1 MTRRSPLFL
10 SLMLVALA
18 GSFSTAAGGASF
30 EGLLPATGLEFNVVG
45 RADAPVT
52 IIEFSDLQCPHCA
65 RNALNTFPEI
75 KRNYIDTGK
84 VRYVARDFP
93 LAMHPFAMP
102 AAVATRCAGEQGKF
116 WQYRHALFER
126 QNDLATSPYDAL
138 AAELGLDLP
147 RFAECQ
153 KDPAQVAAVRAD
165 IALAGSNRV
174 TSTPTFLIGRVVDGK
189 LEGEGFAG
197 AKPYADFAARIDAAL
212 AAGK

>member
-1 MTRRSPLFL
+1 MPRRSPLFL

-18 GSFSTAAGGASF
+18 GSFSTAASGASF

-93 LAMHPFAMP
+93 LTMHPFAMP

-138 AAELGLDLP
+138 AAELGLDAP

-174 TSTPTFLIGRVVDGK
+174 TSTPTFLVGRVVDGK

>member
-1 MTRRSPLFL
+1 M
-10 SLMLVALA
+10 
-18 GSFSTAAGGASF
+18 
-30 EGLLPATGLEFNVVG
+30 
-45 RADAPVT
+45 
-52 IIEFSDLQCPHCA
+52 
-65 RNALNTFPEI
+65 
-75 KRNYIDTGK
+75 
-84 VRYVARDFP
+84 ARDFP

-116 WQYRHALFER
+116 WEYRHALFER
-126 QNDLATSPYDAL
+126 QNELGTAPYDAL
-138 AAELGLDLP
+138 AAELGLDVP

-165 IALAGSNRV
+165 IALAGSNRI
-174 TSTPTFLIGRVVDGK
+174 TSTPTFLVGRVVDGK

>member
-18 GSFSTAAGGASF
+18 GSFSTAASGASF

-93 LAMHPFAMP
+93 LTMHPFAMP

-116 WQYRHALFER
+116 WEYRHALFER
-126 QNDLATSPYDAL
+126 QNELATSPYDAL
-138 AAELGLDLP
+138 AAELGLDVP
-147 RFAECQ
+147 RFAECR

-174 TSTPTFLIGRVVDGK
+174 TSTPTFLVGRVVDGK

-197 AKPYADFAARIDAAL
+197 AKPYADFAARIDAVL

>member
-1 MTRRSPLFL
+1 MPRRSPLFL
-10 SLMLVALA
+10 SLMLVVLA
-18 GSFSTAAGGASF
+18 GSYSTATIGASF
-30 EGLLPATGLEFNVVG
+30 EGLLPATGFEFNVVG

-93 LAMHPFAMP
+93 LTMHPFAMP

-138 AAELGLDLP
+138 AAELGLDVP

-174 TSTPTFLIGRVVDGK
+174 TSTPTFLVGRVVDGK

-197 AKPYADFAARIDAAL
+197 AKPYADFAARIEAAL

>member
-1 MTRRSPLFL
+1 MRSPLFL

-18 GSFSTAAGGASF
+18 GGHSTAASGATF

-65 RNALNTFPEI
+65 RNALNTFPQI
-75 KRNYIDTGK
+75 KRDYIDTGK

-93 LAMHPFAMP
+93 LPMHPFAMP

-116 WQYRHALFER
+116 WEYRHALFER
-126 QNDLATSPYDAL
+126 QNELGTAPYDAL
-138 AAELGLDLP
+138 ATELGLDLP
-147 RFAECQ
+147 RFAACQ
-153 KDPAQVAAVRAD
+153 KDGAQADAVRAD
-165 IALAGSNRV
+165 VRLAGSNRV
-174 TSTPTFLIGRVVDGK
+174 TSTPTFLLGRVVDGQ

-197 AKPYADFAARIDAAL
+197 AKTYAEFAARIDAVL

>member
-1 MTRRSPLFL
+1 MPTRSPLVL
-10 SLMLVALA
+10 TLMLLALSS
-18 GSFSTAAGGASF
+18 GYSTGASGASF

-93 LAMHPFAMP
+93 LDMHPFAMP

-116 WQYRHALFER
+116 WEYRHAVFDR
-126 QNDLATSPYDAL
+126 QEEIGTAPFDAL
-138 AAELGLDLP
+138 AAELGLDVP
-147 RFAECQ
+147 RFAACR
-153 KDPAQVAAVRAD
+153 KDGAQADAVRAD
-165 IALAGSNRV
+165 VRLAGSSGI
-174 TSTPTFLIGRVVDGK
+174 TSTPTFVVGWIVNGK
-189 LEGEGFAG
+189 LEGAAFAG
-197 AKPYADFAARIDAAL
+197 AKPYPEFAARIDAAL

>member
-1 MTRRSPLFL
+1 MCCWRSP
-10 SLMLVALA
+10 AA
-18 GSFSTAAGGASF
+18 TPTAASARDLR
-30 EGLLPATGLEFNVVG
+30 EPRCRPTGLEFNVVG

-93 LAMHPFAMP
+93 LPMHPFAMP

-116 WQYRHALFER
+116 WEYRHALFDR
-126 QNDLATSPYDAL
+126 QNELATSPYDAL
-138 AAELGLDLP
+138 AAELGLDVP
-147 RFAECQ
+147 RFAECR

-174 TSTPTFLIGRVVDGK
+174 TSTPTFLVGRVVDGK
-189 LEGEGFAG
+189 LEGERFAG
-197 AKPYADFAARIDAAL
+197 AKPYADFAARIDAVL